1 MTRLVANLLD
11 MVRLEAGALQATKE
25 WQPLQEVVG
34 VALVLMEE
42 RLRGFEVT
50 TRVPADLPLVPIDG
64 LLIEQVL
71 INLVENA
78 VKYAPRGTRIEIGA
92 VAEPGAVIVSV
103 ADRGP
108 GIPHGEEVRIF
119 EKFHRAVPDDAAGGV
134 GLGLTISQGIVTAHG
149 GRMWAENREGGG
161 AVIRFTI
168 PLEGTPPP
176 MPQELAVGQ
185 GQAGA

>member
-1 MTRLVANLLD
+1 MFDRFTERARKTMSFARQESQRFNHD
-11 MVRLEAGALQATKE
+11 YIGAEQA
-25 WQPLQEVVG
+25 VM
-34 VALVLMEE
+34 A
-42 RLRGFEVT
+42 
-50 TRVPADLPLVPIDG
+50 IDG

-78 VKYAPRGTRIEIGA
+78 VKYAPRGTPIEIGA
-92 VAEPGAVIVSV
+92 VAEPQAVIVSV

-108 GIPHGEEVRIF
+108 GIPHGEEERIF

-149 GRMWAENREGGG
+149 GRMWAENRADGG

-168 PLEGTPPP
+168 PLEGTPPSV
-176 MPQELAVGQ
+176 PQEVALGQ
-185 GQAGA
+185 GQAGG